1 MSTGG
6 GEGQSRGF
14 SLVEVIVALVILSIG
29 LLGVGGLIGTV
40 ATQTRTSAWRSDQ
53 SLVAQEVIARTR
65 QADYAD
71 VSSMVDTLSMGGLDW
86 QVTVTVTEVR
96 SRLKE
101 VDVEVEGRGSVDART
116 FTSRVHRDRPLP
128 GS

>member
-1 MSTGG
+1 MSTRGG
-6 GEGQSRGF
+6 QGQSRGF